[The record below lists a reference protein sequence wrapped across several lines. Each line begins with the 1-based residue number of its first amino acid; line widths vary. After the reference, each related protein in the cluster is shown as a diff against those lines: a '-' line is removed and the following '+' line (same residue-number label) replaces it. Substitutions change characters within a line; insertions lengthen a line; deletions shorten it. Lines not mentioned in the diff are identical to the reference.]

1 MDESDHDQDTKSGN
15 KRNAHRSS
23 ALCDESVV
31 KIFSDMLERSEARI
45 DRTSNIIEELTK
57 ACKSVEIAYTSHVSS
72 LQSSRDTSQ
81 KNNAKL
87 ILLLDRL
94 TSSFEKEREDKQH
107 RIEMLEADKLALK
120 EQLHSATDKYWKLQ
134 EDYRRLAE
142 SITARGTY
150 TIGCNNGGSVNSKLN
165 I

>member
-1 MDESDHDQDTKSGN
+1 MDDSDHDQDTESGI
-15 KRNAHRSS
+15 KRNARS
-23 ALCDESVV
+23 AYESVV
-31 KIFSDMLERSEARI
+31 KIFSDMLERSDARI
-45 DRTSNIIEELTK
+45 DRTNSIIEELTK
-57 ACKSVEIAYTSHVSS
+57 ACKSVETAYTSHVSS

-87 ILLLDRL
+87 ISLLDRL
-94 TSSFEKEREDKQH
+94 TSSFTKENEDKQR

-142 SITARGTY
+142 SMTTRGTY
-150 TIGCNNGGSVNSKLN
+150 TIGCHNGGSVDSNMNL
-165 I
+165 

>member
-1 MDESDHDQDTKSGN
+1 MDDSDHDQDTESGI
-15 KRNAHRSS
+15 KRNARS
-23 ALCDESVV
+23 AYESVV

-45 DRTSNIIEELTK
+45 DRTSNIVEELTK
-57 ACKSVEIAYTSHVSS
+57 ACKSVETAYTSHASS

-87 ILLLDRL
+87 VSLLDRL
-94 TSSFEKEREDKQH
+94 TSSFAKESEDKQR
-107 RIEMLEADKLALK
+107 RIEILEADKLALK
-120 EQLHSATDKYWKLQ
+120 EQLHNATDKYWKLQ

-142 SITARGTY
+142 SMTTRGTY

>member
-1 MDESDHDQDTKSGN
+1 MDESDHDQDTKSGI
-15 KRNAHRSS
+15 KRNARRSS

-31 KIFSDMLERSEARI
+31 KIFSDMLERSDARI
-45 DRTSNIIEELTK
+45 DRTNSIIEELTK
-57 ACKSVEIAYTSHVSS
+57 ACKSVETAYTSHVSS

-87 ILLLDRL
+87 VSLLDRL
-94 TSSFEKEREDKQH
+94 TSSFAKESEDKQR
-107 RIEMLEADKLALK
+107 RIEVLEADKLALK

-142 SITARGTY
+142 SMTTRGTY
-150 TIGCNNGGSVNSKLN
+150 TIGCNNGGSVDSNLN

>member
-1 MDESDHDQDTKSGN
+1 MEDSESCDNDLKSLSLN
-15 KRNAHRSS
+15 LLKS
-23 ALCDESVV
+23 
-31 KIFSDMLERSEARI
+31 FSRMLESSESRI
-45 DRTSNIIEELTK
+45 DRTNAIINKLTN
-57 ACKSVEIAYTSHVSS
+57 ACKSVENAYTSHVSS

-87 ILLLDRL
+87 ISLLDRL
-94 TSSFEKEREDKQH
+94 TSSFEKEREDKQR

-142 SITARGTY
+142 SLTGSRNTY
-150 TIGCNNGGSVNSKLN
+150 TIGCHNGGSADSNLN
-165 I
+165 L